1 MELAF
6 IAALQHLPAIKRAAL
21 LTRASADDS
30 LRGLTK
36 HRRLEGEGIG
46 EARLLSQKSGSPAA
60 RRSASARLDLA
71 PSIRDR
77 IQVESDILFRSE
89 VCRGFP

>member
-1 MELAF
+1 MSPPPAARDERRESVELAF
-6 IAALQHLPAIKRAAL
+6 MRRCSTCPRA
-21 LTRASADDS
+21 
-30 LRGLTK
+30 
-36 HRRLEGEGIG
+36 
-46 EARLLSQKSGSPAA
+46 AA